1 MPDDTPGRPPGH
13 TPDGALASFRLD
25 GRVCVVT
32 GASSGL
38 GERFARVLA
47 AAGATVVCAARRA
60 DRLRTLVDDLPAAV
74 AVAADVTDSDGRAR
88 IMAAATDAG
97 GVDVLVNNAGLS
109 SPVRAEDESDVQ
121 WDDVVAVNLTAVH
134 HLAVAAARTMFDRGG
149 SIVNVASMYGLVGRG
164 DVPIGASYAATKG
177 GVVNLTR
184 ELAGQWGRRGVRVNA
199 LCPGYFRSE
208 MTEDGFDDPRFAE
221 RLRRRAPLQRPGD
234 VHELD
239 GALLF
244 LCSDASSYVTGS
256 VLAVD
261 GGWTAI

>member
-1 MPDDTPGRPPGH
+1 MSSVDEGPDPAE
-13 TPDGALASFRLD
+13 ALASFRLD

-38 GERFARVLA
+38 GERFARVLST
-47 AAGATVVCAARRA
+47 AGATVVCAARRA
-60 DRLRTLVDDLPAAV
+60 ARLDELVAELPTAV
-74 AVAADVTDSDGRAR
+74 AVAADVTDPAGRAR
-88 IMAAATDAG
+88 IMQVAAEFG
-97 GVDVLVNNAGLS
+97 GVDVLVNNAGAS
-109 SPVRAEDESDVQ
+109 SPVRAEDETDAQ

-134 HLAVAAARTMFDRGG
+134 HMATAAAAFMFDRGG
-149 SIVNVASMYGLVGRG
+149 VIVNVASMYGMVGRG
-164 DVPIGASYAATKG
+164 DVPIGASYAASKG
-177 GVVNLTR
+177 GVVNMTR

-221 RLRRRAPLQRPGD
+221 RLRRRAPLRRPGAP
-234 VHELD
+234 HELD

-244 LCSDASSYVTGS
+244 LCSDASSYVTGTA
-256 VLAVD
+256 LAVD